1 MKEDVNERAI
11 EPFLIASYSKNTMKL
26 LKFFFIPPSLLQAS
40 PDIPELLI
48 LPEIKGEESSEYSL
62 VKELIR
68 SRTKYRLEKIFI
80 PFMEFMSKVVK
91 EATVL
96 VAAHVKEGEQLNE
109 VKVSTKVV
117 SYVIAKMKELVS
129 KVAIPFCTQ

>member
-1 MKEDVNERAI
+1 
-11 EPFLIASYSKNTMKL
+11 
-26 LKFFFIPPSLLQAS
+26 
-40 PDIPELLI
+40 
-48 LPEIKGEESSEYSL
+48 
-62 VKELIR
+62 
-68 SRTKYRLEKIFI
+68 
-80 PFMEFMSKVVK
+80 MEFMSKVVK